1 MTQPLPS
8 PIEALVR
15 QVEATEDLSPAAARR
30 MRQDAAIDAA
40 DLEPWADYDH
50 PRSDS
55 YGRRL
60 VYDGGFFQLMVMS
73 WVDGDMAAIHDH
85 GHTRWGA
92 VRLFGPA
99 EHATFRC
106 EDGVL
111 TTTDRRELP
120 AGMVLA
126 VSQDLI
132 HQMGNVGQEPFYTLH
147 LYGCHGREGSVT
159 DDARLYELDESRI
172 HRTSGGAFYGLP
184 GHRQEPGPQSDFPTL
199 LRHKVELLKR
209 LLTAS
214 GGWERGSFSSER
226 EERLAREITAASTWQ
241 RLAEEWQEVESGPG
255 HEASRYCEVL
265 FQELRATA
273 ALQRRL
279 AGTGLLL
286 PPFNPTRLDEILACA
301 SLEDLASAYLELV
314 SSTYD
319 LALPGLVFA

>member
-8 PIEALVR
+8 PIEALAR
-15 QVEATEDLSPAAARR
+15 QVEAADDLSPADARR
-30 MRQDAAIDAA
+30 MLQDAAIDAA

-60 VYDGGFFQLMVMS
+60 LYDGGFFELMVMS

-85 GHTRWGA
+85 GSTQWGA
-92 VRLFGPA
+92 VRLFGQA
-99 EHATFRC
+99 EHAVFRC

-111 TTTDRRELP
+111 ATADRRQLP
-120 AGMVLA
+120 PGTVLA
-126 VSQDLI
+126 VSHDLI
-132 HQMGNVGQEPFYTLH
+132 HQMGNVGQEPFHTLH
-147 LYGCHGREGSVT
+147 LYGCHGCEGQVT
-159 DDARLYELDESRI
+159 GDARIYELDENRI

-184 GHRQEPGPQSDFPTL
+184 GPGREPGPKSDFPTL

-214 GGWERGSFSSER
+214 GGWELGTFGSER
-226 EERLAREITAASTWQ
+226 EERLAREITAAATWQ

-265 FQELRATA
+265 FQEIRATA

-301 SLEDLASAYLELV
+301 SLEDLACAYLELM

-319 LALPGLVFA
+319 LVLPGLVLA